1 MQGVQQKP
9 KLVQNVKHTDNSQSF
24 KSSMSPAECYVC
36 GKGLLDGHSITAK
49 TFSRGTVLFCNV
61 HYSLQ

>member
-1 MQGVQQKP
+1 MQGVHQKP
-9 KLVQNVKHTDNSQSF
+9 KLVQKVNSLDKSQVF

-49 TFSRGTVLFCNV
+49 TFSHGTVLFCNV